1 MRKPKSKPPA
11 NDARPVRRSLVE
23 LTAAASYAASDDAPV
38 MPIFPIAANI
48 PPEENVA
55 NGAVPAPE
63 PRRARAA
70 ESTAS
75 PGGVAE
81 MLADIAKDHQAR
93 VLDSIRLSLA
103 AAQDYAKDL
112 ARTPVPSDPQ
122 DGRAKPDDN
131 LLAAVRAAAGYRAE
145 ALELVKANLTTTLDY
160 ARGIAEA
167 TTAAEFIELSSE
179 LARKQCEFTLKQAAA
194 LQSFGQVATKSR
206 DR

>member
-23 LTAAASYAASDDAPV
+23 LTAAASCAASDDAPV

-131 LLAAVRAAAGYRAE
+131 LLAAVRAA
-145 ALELVKANLTTTLDY
+145 ELVKANLTTTLDY